1 MGELQLAIT
10 SLSVLASQSAQR
22 QQIINLE
29 AQTKNEIIA
38 EITATT
44 V

>member
-10 SLSVLASQSAQR
+10 SLSVLASQNAQR
-22 QQIINLE
+22 QQIINLD